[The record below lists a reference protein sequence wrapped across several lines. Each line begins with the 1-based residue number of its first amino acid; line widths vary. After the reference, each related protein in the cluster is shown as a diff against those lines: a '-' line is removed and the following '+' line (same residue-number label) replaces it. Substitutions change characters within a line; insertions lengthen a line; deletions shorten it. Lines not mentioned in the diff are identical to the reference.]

1 MQKGK
6 VIHSKTVKKDLEK
19 DPVAKMVL
27 EKTFSCVEGPSPR
40 YHLLCQRETR
50 VDVCLV
56 TYEDLVENLKSCA
69 QKSLCVMI
77 YGKLESHKVQRTL
90 DLKTEMF

>member
-27 EKTFSCVEGPSPR
+27 EKTFSCVEAPSPR
-40 YHLLCQRETR
+40 YHLLCQRETH

-56 TYEDLVENLKSCA
+56 T
-69 QKSLCVMI
+69 
-77 YGKLESHKVQRTL
+77 
-90 DLKTEMF
+90 